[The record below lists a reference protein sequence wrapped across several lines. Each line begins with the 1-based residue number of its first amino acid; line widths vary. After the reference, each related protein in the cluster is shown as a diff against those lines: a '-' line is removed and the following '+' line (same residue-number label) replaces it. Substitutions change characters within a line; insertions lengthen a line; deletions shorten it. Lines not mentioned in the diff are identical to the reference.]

1 MGIEKL
7 TKVLPKFTK
16 MKELELSGFSKNKLI
31 KIFDPEKSISKPAKA
46 RNKPKISATKTL
58 SPQEQINMMV
68 NSQVKRT
75 KGLFVEDFVAK
86 KQKLIRELSK
96 VCDKSVI
103 ARIEKADN
111 PEQLAKILAEQ
122 EYMPIGKYAKYII
135 DGKFVKK
142 SNPDQVVKPLSLEM
156 EQIQYQQRII
166 KGNFTLAREK
176 AMHVPS
182 KNPKVIAIENILK
195 EQYGCKFV
203 SLKDNEELARKVLKA
218 YEIATKNGVKTPKNV
233 IASDFMVA
241 EGENFFNGTIL
252 LNRNQH
258 TLCEG
263 FMSTSSDF
271 HVPLH
276 EILHNTHPK
285 LVSFS
290 WKKIP
295 SELMWVKNELSIYS
309 KNAQTHETFTELNT
323 KRLIEGLNPQE
334 QALFDYLNIFA

>member
-1 MGIEKL
+1 MKIEKL

-16 MKELELSGFSKNKLI
+16 TKGVDLSGFSKNKLV

-46 RNKPKISATKTL
+46 RNKPKIAATKTL

-75 KGLFVEDFVAK
+75 TGLFVEDFTGK
-86 KQKLIRELSK
+86 KQKLITELSK
-96 VCDKSVI
+96 VCDKNVI
-103 ARIEKADN
+103 ARLEKAEN

-122 EYMPIGKYAKYII
+122 EYMPIGKYAKYMI

-142 SNPDQVVKPLSLEM
+142 SNTDRIVKPLSLEM

-218 YEIATKNGVKTPKNV
+218 YETAAKNGVKTPKNV
-233 IASDFMVA
+233 IVSDFMIA
-241 EGENFFNGTIL
+241 QGENLFNSTIL

-276 EILHNTHPK
+276 EILHSTHPK

-295 SELMWVKNELSIYS
+295 SELMSVKNELSLYS

-323 KRLIEGLNPQE
+323 KRLIDGLNPEE

>member
-7 TKVLPKFTK
+7 VLKTKNIN
-16 MKELELSGFSKNKLI
+16 LSGLRKSVPLKTIDLKPNLFKQTKAI
-31 KIFDPEKSISKPAKA
+31 KAVKFNAKS
-46 RNKPKISATKTL
+46 L
-58 SPQEQINMMV
+58 SPKEQINMMV

-75 KGLFVEDFVAK
+75 KGLFVEDFTGK
-86 KQKLIRELSK
+86 KQNLIQELSK
-96 VCDKSVI
+96 VCDKNVI
-103 ARIEKADN
+103 ARIEKAEN

-122 EYMPIGKYAKYII
+122 EYMPIGKYAKYMI

-142 SNPDQVVKPLSLEM
+142 SNTDKIVKPLSLEI
-156 EQIQYQQRII
+156 EQIQYQQKISR
-166 KGNFTLAREK
+166 GNFILARER

-218 YEIATKNGVKTPKNV
+218 YETAAKNGIKTPKNV
-233 IASDFMVA
+233 IASDFMMA
-241 EGENFFNGTIL
+241 EGENLFNSTIL

-258 TLCEG
+258 TLWEG
-263 FMSTSSDF
+263 FLSTNSDF

-276 EILHNTHPK
+276 EILHSTHPK

-295 SELMWVKNELSIYS
+295 SELMGVKNELSIYS
-309 KNAQTHETFTELNT
+309 KKAPTHETFTESNT
-323 KRLIEGLNPQE
+323 KRLIEGLNPEE

>member
-16 MKELELSGFSKNKLI
+16 MKELELSGLSKNKLI

-75 KGLFVEDFVAK
+75 KGLLVEDFVAK
-86 KQKLIRELSK
+86 KQKLINELSK

-142 SNPDQVVKPLSLEM
+142 SNPDQVVKPLSLEWNKFN
-156 EQIQYQQRII
+156 I
-166 KGNFTLAREK
+166 
-176 AMHVPS
+176 S
-182 KNPKVIAIENILK
+182 KE
-195 EQYGCKFV
+195 
-203 SLKDNEELARKVLKA
+203 
-218 YEIATKNGVKTPKNV
+218 
-233 IASDFMVA
+233 
-241 EGENFFNGTIL
+241 
-252 LNRNQH
+252 
-258 TLCEG
+258 
-263 FMSTSSDF
+263 
-271 HVPLH
+271 
-276 EILHNTHPK
+276 
-285 LVSFS
+285 
-290 WKKIP
+290 
-295 SELMWVKNELSIYS
+295 
-309 KNAQTHETFTELNT
+309 
-323 KRLIEGLNPQE
+323 
-334 QALFDYLNIFA
+334 